1 MPTKQT
7 LAKLNKLHYKMS
19 DGTKKDKEKA
29 IKKADKLGYEVA
41 SHKRGVAH
49 FKSKDES
56 NRHNIVTVKGTN
68 PSFGKDLMSDIH
80 LAIGKSSTDKQFKK
94 RTNEIKK
101 IYSGIDEKEDKHL
114 TGHSLG
120 SSIALHAMSKSKS
133 IRDNT
138 KSAHLYN
145 TGMTQ
150 SFNKELQKD
159 LKKEDKKE
167 LKSKVTQYHVK
178 NDPISAALTIGT
190 QIGKVKTTKQTAAS
204 PHGLDN
210 HHSDK
215 SLKDKPEPVAEE
227 PPSE

>member
-1 MPTKQT
+1 MPSNATY
-7 LAKLNKLHYKMS
+7 AKLNKLHYKMS
-19 DGTKKDKEKA
+19 DGSKKDKEKA

-49 FKSKDES
+49 FKSKDEAD
-56 NRHNIVTVKGTN
+56 RHNIVTVKGTN

-120 SSIALHAMSKSKS
+120 ASITTHAMTKSKS

-138 KSAHLYN
+138 KSAHAYN
-145 TGMTQ
+145 TGMTPA
-150 SFNKELQKD
+150 FNKELQKD

-167 LKSKVTQYHVK
+167 LKQKLVHHHVK

-190 QIGKVKTTKQTAAS
+190 QVGKVKTTEGKAAS
-204 PHGLDN
+204 PHSLDN
-210 HHSDK
+210 HHADK
-215 SLKDKPEPVAEE
+215 SLKDDEPKDE
-227 PPSE
+227 